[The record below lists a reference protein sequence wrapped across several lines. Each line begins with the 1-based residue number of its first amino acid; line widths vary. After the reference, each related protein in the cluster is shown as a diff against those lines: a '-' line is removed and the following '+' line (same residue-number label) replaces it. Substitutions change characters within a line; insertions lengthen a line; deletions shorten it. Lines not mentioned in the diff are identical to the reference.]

1 MGYRVMEITKAQLLL
16 QKHGNIFTISGGL
29 GTMFSFMLKSVMP
42 GMLPVLFGWDIAV
55 LVLFSMIIFLFSPLA
70 SGYHTRKIV
79 LKKGIRYPIIDI
91 LIILAS
97 SMGLFIVFFLLTVN
111 KGNPLG
117 IIFCIFSVF
126 LSWNS
131 IQLLYTVH
139 YAEIYY
145 KNNGGVTFNNN
156 NLPNFWDFLY
166 LSYTIGMT
174 YQVSDNNFS
183 TTHFRKVALGHSL
196 ISFIFSTM
204 LIAIVIN
211 FVAGLI
217 TG

>member
-1 MGYRVMEITKAQLLL
+1 MGYRVMEMTKAQLLL
-16 QKHGNIFTISGGL
+16 QKHGNIFIISGGL
-29 GTMFSFMLKSVMP
+29 GTIFTFVLKSVMP

-55 LVLFSMIIFLFSPLA
+55 LALFSMTIFLFFPLA
-70 SGYHTRKIV
+70 NGYHTKKIV

-97 SMGLFIVFFLLTVN
+97 SMSLFIVFFLLTVN
-111 KGNPLG
+111 KGNLLG

-145 KNNGGVTFNNN
+145 KNDGGVTFNNPK
-156 NLPNFWDFLY
+156 LPNFWDFLY
-166 LSYTIGMT
+166 LLYTI
-174 YQVSDNNFS
+174 
-183 TTHFRKVALGHSL
+183 A
-196 ISFIFSTM
+196 
-204 LIAIVIN
+204 
-211 FVAGLI
+211 
-217 TG
+217 